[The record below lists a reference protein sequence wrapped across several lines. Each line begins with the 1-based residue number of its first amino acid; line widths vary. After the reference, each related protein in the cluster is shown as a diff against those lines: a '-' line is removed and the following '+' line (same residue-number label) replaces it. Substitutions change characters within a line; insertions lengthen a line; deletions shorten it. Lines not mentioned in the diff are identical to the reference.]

1 MVPTDRVRASPGTP
15 TGIGGRFVMAAMGD
29 RANANAGLWIA
40 VVLTLSVI
48 AVAVATWIHCWFS

>member
-1 MVPTDRVRASPGTP
+1 
-15 TGIGGRFVMAAMGD
+15 MAAMDD

-48 AVAVATWIHCWFS
+48 GVAVATWIHCWFS